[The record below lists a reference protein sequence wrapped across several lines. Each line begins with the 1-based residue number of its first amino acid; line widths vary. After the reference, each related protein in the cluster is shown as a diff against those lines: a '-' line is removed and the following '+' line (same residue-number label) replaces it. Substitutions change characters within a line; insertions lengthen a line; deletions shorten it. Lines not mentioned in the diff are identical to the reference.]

1 METKILSKNKRYL
14 FNQQPLE
21 QIKIDNN
28 TEQLSL
34 EKCFEMF
41 SEKEE
46 LDENNEWFCDI
57 CQKKQKAIKKLE
69 IYYAPKILIIQLKRF
84 NNSEK
89 IETKVNFP
97 IKDLDLSKYV
107 LSKDEDDDIP
117 IKYDLFAVANHYGTI
132 SKGHCTAFCK
142 NSLKNKW
149 YEYNDS
155 NVKEISEDNII
166 TKDAY
171 ILFYKRKGISHI
183 NWKKIY
189 DKKLITNI
197 DINDYDSLI
206 NFDEDFMT
214 MNCSYDACL
223 SKDND
228 ISDYDKEIKEK
239 YIEKKLHQNFVNIEN
254 NINNI
259 YSKSDDFLG
268 KKREK
273 PNDI

>member
-1 METKILSKNKRYL
+1 METKILSKNKRY
-14 FNQQPLE
+14 FINQQLLE
-21 QIKIDNN
+21 QIKLDNN

-57 CQKKQKAIKKLE
+57 CLKKQKAIKKLE

-166 TKDAY
+166 TKGAY
-171 ILFYKRKGISHI
+171 I
-183 NWKKIY
+183 
-189 DKKLITNI
+189 
-197 DINDYDSLI
+197 
-206 NFDEDFMT
+206 
-214 MNCSYDACL
+214 
-223 SKDND
+223 
-228 ISDYDKEIKEK
+228 
-239 YIEKKLHQNFVNIEN
+239 
-254 NINNI
+254 
-259 YSKSDDFLG
+259 
-268 KKREK
+268 
-273 PNDI
+273 